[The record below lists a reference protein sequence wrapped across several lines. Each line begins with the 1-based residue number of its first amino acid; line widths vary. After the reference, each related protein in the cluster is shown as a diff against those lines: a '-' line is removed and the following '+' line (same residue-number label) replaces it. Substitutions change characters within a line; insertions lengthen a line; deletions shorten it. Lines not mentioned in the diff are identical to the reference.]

1 MCDYAALQPA
11 IRAGE
16 ERPMDMK
23 LDRAQP
29 LSKIDR
35 EIVNTLI
42 ETKAINFEALGKAI
56 ASVGPASVLADDD
69 GWIRWCGNDLRI
81 YRWPRPRFGLEE
93 LTVLRDIVREL
104 SLPSAGPAVGGTVLN
119 R

>member
-1 MCDYAALQPA
+1 
-11 IRAGE
+11 
-16 ERPMDMK
+16 MDTK
-23 LDRAQP
+23 AERAQP
-29 LSKIDR
+29 LGKLDR

-56 ASVGPASVLADDD
+56 ATFGASSVLMDDD

-93 LTVLRDIVREL
+93 LVVLRDIVREIARGPGSVL
-104 SLPSAGPAVGGTVLN
+104 SAGSPT